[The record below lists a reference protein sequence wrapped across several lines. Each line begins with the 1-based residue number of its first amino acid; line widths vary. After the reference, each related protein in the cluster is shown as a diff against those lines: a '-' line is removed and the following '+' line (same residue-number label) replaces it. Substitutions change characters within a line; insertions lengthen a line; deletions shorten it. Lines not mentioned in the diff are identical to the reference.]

1 MERQMDNQIN
11 TLTGNI
17 DIVPLEDFHC
27 LNSFSSGVE
36 SMDIFIRGDF
46 RLSVE
51 HHYCTAYLAKYG
63 EEVVAVFALSF
74 DSLDLDTDDKDEL
87 YTGMTSTGTP
97 DIDWNY
103 RDTFYAKPRYPA
115 LDIAYLAVQKE
126 WRGKHIGHYLLEMI
140 AEQARNQSFAGC
152 QFLTVEIL
160 CGVRLPRGSQHPAL
174 RIIIYRKGGKE
185 HVPEFKNGNGQSR
198 SQQSRPR

>member
-51 HHYCTAYLAKYG
+51 NH
-63 EEVVAVFALSF
+63 
-74 DSLDLDTDDKDEL
+74 
-87 YTGMTSTGTP
+87 
-97 DIDWNY
+97 
-103 RDTFYAKPRYPA
+103 
-115 LDIAYLAVQKE
+115 
-126 WRGKHIGHYLLEMI
+126 
-140 AEQARNQSFAGC
+140 
-152 QFLTVEIL
+152 
-160 CGVRLPRGSQHPAL
+160 
-174 RIIIYRKGGKE
+174 
-185 HVPEFKNGNGQSR
+185 
-198 SQQSRPR
+198 